1 MRNRGQT
8 QTRLVIQQARASRR
22 FFTVALLASIATALT
37 GCGSFYSFRA
47 PFDKSVRTVYVPI
60 FRSQTYRRELNFQL
74 TDLVIK
80 EIEKRSLYKVV
91 GSPNGADT
99 ILDGTIVN
107 ADKNIVVENP
117 NNLPRELTAML
128 TVRVSWTHNPP
139 NKQEQVR
146 PPVLVSE
153 SVNFVP
159 EVGES
164 SSTGFYQACQRL
176 ATQIVDMMEEPWEG
190 GDPTAMPRQPDPD
203 DAP

>member
-1 MRNRGQT
+1 MRDQT
-8 QTRLVIQQARASRR
+8 QTETTPGVLTDSETRRA
-22 FFTVALLASIATALT
+22 FTAKLLTLIVSALP

-60 FRSQTYRRELNFQL
+60 FKSQSYRRDLNWQL

-91 GSPNGADT
+91 GSREEADT
-99 ILDGTIVN
+99 ILEGTIMN

-117 NNLPRELTAML
+117 YNLPRQLTAML
-128 TVRVSWTHNPP
+128 SVRVTWTHNPP
-139 NKQEQVR
+139 TKIEEARQ
-146 PPVLVSE
+146 PVLVSE

-164 SSTGFYQACQRL
+164 ASSGFYQACQRI

-190 GDPTAMPRQPDPD
+190 GDPTALPMQPEPD
-203 DAP
+203 DLP

>member
-1 MRNRGQT
+1 MQKQGKIET
-8 QTRLVIQQARASRR
+8 SPDMLTDCETRRA
-22 FFTVALLASIATALT
+22 FHAKLLALLAWTLP

-60 FRSQTYRRELNFQL
+60 FKSQSYRRDLNWQL

-91 GSPNGADT
+91 GRPDEADT
-99 ILDGTIVN
+99 ILEGTIMN
-107 ADKNIVVENP
+107 ADKNIIVENP
-117 NNLPRELTAML
+117 YNLPRQLTAML
-128 TVRVSWTHNPP
+128 SVKVTWTHNPP
-139 NKQEQVR
+139 TKQEEGR

-153 SVNFVP
+153 SVPFVP

-164 SSTGFYQACQRL
+164 ASSGFYMACQRI

-190 GDPTAMPRQPDPD
+190 GDPTALPMQPDPD
-203 DAP
+203 DLP